1 MSPAS
6 ASSEGRPAPGG
17 KRSPIA
23 IYALTIGAF
32 GIGTTEFVI
41 MGLLLQLAA
50 DLQVSV
56 PTAGL
61 LISGYALGVFVGAP
75 LLTAAL
81 SKVPRKKALLA
92 LMAIFTLGNL
102 ACALAPNYA
111 VLMIARVV
119 TSLAH
124 GTFFG
129 VGAVVAASLVP
140 ADRKAAA
147 ISTMFTGLTVATLL
161 GVPAGSWLG
170 LHFGWR
176 STFWAVC
183 VIGLVAMAVIA
194 RFVSAREAGCGS
206 VVSLKE
212 ELKVLGRLHVLLGLT
227 ATVFGFAGVF
237 AVFTY
242 IQPLLTQVTG
252 FSDAGV
258 SAILLMF
265 GIGMVLGNVIGGRLT
280 DRAPVRMLLG
290 SLAALALVLALMG
303 FAMGHRVAAVLFVG
317 LLGTGAF
324 ATVSPLQLRVLNQAQ
339 GAGQS
344 MASSLNIAAF
354 NLGNALGA
362 WLGGV
367 VIAHGPGLAS
377 LPWVAALLTL
387 GGLAVAGY
395 SVWRERAA
403 TRGSLAPGRLP
414 GRPSR
419 SGLS

>member
-1 MSPAS
+1 MTHANASNDGLPAR
-6 ASSEGRPAPGG
+6 AGKSS
-17 KRSPIA
+17 SMA

-50 DLQVSV
+50 DLRVSV

-75 LLTAAL
+75 LLTASL

-102 ACALAPNYA
+102 ACALAPNYV
-111 VLMIARVV
+111 VLMIARVI

-129 VGAVVAASLVP
+129 VGAVVAASLVSP
-140 ADRKAAA
+140 DRKAAA

-183 VIGLVAMAVIA
+183 AIGLIAMAVIA
-194 RFVSAREAGCGS
+194 LFVSAREAGCGS
-206 VVSLKE
+206 GVSLRE
-212 ELKVLGRLHVLLGLT
+212 ELKVLGRVHVLLGLA

-252 FSDAGV
+252 FAESGV

-265 GIGMVLGNVIGGRLT
+265 GVGMVLGNVIGGRLT
-280 DRAPVRMLLG
+280 DGAPVRMLLG
-290 SLAALALVLALMG
+290 SLAALAVVLVLMG

-317 LLGTGAF
+317 LLGAGAF

-367 VIAHGPGLAS
+367 VIERGPGLAS
-377 LPWVAALLTL
+377 LPWVAAVLTL

-395 SVWRERAA
+395 SVWSERAA
-403 TRGSLAPGRLP
+403 ARGGVRPVRVPSTSRL
-414 GRPSR
+414 S
-419 SGLS
+419 

>member
-1 MSPAS
+1 MTHTIAS
-6 ASSEGRPAPGG
+6 DG
-17 KRSPIA
+17 KRSSLA
-23 IYALTIGAF
+23 LYALTLGAF

-41 MGLLLQLAA
+41 MGLLIQLAA
-50 DLQVSV
+50 DLHVSL
-56 PTAGL
+56 PSAGL

-81 SKVPRKKALLA
+81 SKVPRKTALLA
-92 LMAIFTLGNL
+92 LMVIFTLGNL
-102 ACALAPNYA
+102 ACAVAPSYS
-111 VLMIARVV
+111 VLMVARVV

-129 VGAVVAASLVP
+129 VGAVVAASMVP
-140 ADRKAAA
+140 PDRKAAA

-183 VIGLVAMAVIA
+183 AIGVLATAVIA
-194 RFVSAREAGCGS
+194 LFLSAREAGCGS
-206 VVSLKE
+206 GVSLTE
-212 ELKVLGRLHVLLGLT
+212 EFKVLGRLHVLLGLA

-237 AVFTY
+237 AVFTF
-242 IQPLLTQVTG
+242 IQPLLTQVSG
-252 FSDAGV
+252 FAEAEV
-258 SAILLMF
+258 SAILLVF
-265 GIGMVLGNVIGGRLT
+265 GVGMVLGNVIGGRLT
-280 DRAPVRMLLG
+280 DRAPVLMLLG
-290 SLAALALVLALMG
+290 SLAALAGVLVLMG
-303 FAMGHRVAAVLFVG
+303 FAMGHRATAVLFVG

-324 ATVSPLQLRVLNQAQ
+324 ATVSPLQLRVLNQAR

-367 VIAHGPGLAS
+367 VIARGPGLAI
-377 LPWVAALLTL
+377 LPWVAAGPTLL
-387 GGLAVAGY
+387 GLAVAGY
-395 SVWRERAA
+395 SVWRQRAA
-403 TRGSLAPGRLP
+403 AHRAVRPARHLP
-414 GRPSR
+414 GGVS
-419 SGLS
+419 

>member
-1 MSPAS
+1 MTHASTSNEGLPAH
-6 ASSEGRPAPGG
+6 GG
-17 KRSPIA
+17 KRSSMA

-56 PTAGL
+56 ATAGL

-75 LLTAAL
+75 LLTASL
-81 SKVPRKKALLA
+81 SKVPRKTALLA
-92 LMAIFTLGNL
+92 LMVIFTLGNL
-102 ACALAPNYA
+102 ACALAASYA
-111 VLMIARVV
+111 VLMVARVI

-129 VGAVVAASLVP
+129 VGAVVATSVVSP
-140 ADRKAAA
+140 DRKAAA
-147 ISTMFTGLTVATLL
+147 LSTMFTGLTVATLL

-183 VIGLVAMAVIA
+183 AIGLIAMGVIA
-194 RFVSAREAGCGS
+194 MFVSAREAGCGS
-206 VVSLKE
+206 GVSLKE
-212 ELKVLGRLHVLLGLT
+212 ELKVLGRVHVLLGLG

-252 FSDAGV
+252 FAEAGV

-265 GIGMVLGNVIGGRLT
+265 GVGMILGNVIGGRLT
-280 DRAPVRMLLG
+280 DRAPIRMLLG
-290 SLAALALVLALMG
+290 SLAVLAIVLVLMG
-303 FAMGHRVAAVLFVG
+303 FAMGNRVAAVLFVG

-324 ATVSPLQLRVLNQAQ
+324 ATVAPLQLRVLNKAQ

-362 WLGGV
+362 WLGSV
-367 VIAHGPGLAS
+367 VIDHGPGLAR
-377 LPWVAALLTL
+377 LPWVAAMLTL

-395 SVWRERAA
+395 SVWSERAA
-403 TRGSLAPGRLP
+403 VQGSA
-414 GRPSR
+414 R
-419 SGLS
+419 SGGVPGLLPRSRL